1 MDIIR
6 QTNAVYCYKRQCYRG
21 LIALQQ
27 KVLETAD
34 YTIERE
40 FLGDITVTELVEQ
53 IIRSH
58 LFTPSNQETSLL
70 QEERKGRELL

>member
-1 MDIIR
+1 M
-6 QTNAVYCYKRQCYRG
+6 
-21 LIALQQ
+21 QQ